1 MGFPTHI
8 IMLIKNLYEQ
18 QQAAVR
24 TAYGLSEWF
33 SIGQGVRQGCIL
45 SPHLFNIY
53 AEAIM
58 REALENFEG
67 TITTVGRTVN
77 NVRYADG
84 AVLIAGSMQKL
95 QGVS

>member
-1 MGFPTHI
+1 
-8 IMLIKNLYEQ
+8 MLIKNLYEQ

-45 SPHLFNIY
+45 SPHLFTVH

-67 TITTVGRTVN
+67 AITIGG
-77 NVRYADG
+77 G
-84 AVLIAGSMQKL
+84 AYSE
-95 QGVS
+95 